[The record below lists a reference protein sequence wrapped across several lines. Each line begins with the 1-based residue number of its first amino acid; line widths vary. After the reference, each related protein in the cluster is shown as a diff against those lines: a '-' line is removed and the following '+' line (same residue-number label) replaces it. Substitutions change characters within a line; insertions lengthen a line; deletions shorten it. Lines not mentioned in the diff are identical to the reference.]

1 MADARNKFT
10 QPDEDT
16 PFGRHLKEV
25 TRYLNIGVPS
35 FTGTYNATLPEEE
48 RWMIQVQVPGRMFMP
63 VTEPIEFSFDAPTWS
78 LGKSMAAH
86 IAMGRI
92 GEVYHKDLKDTIYQI
107 CGRRDEHWEMISTR
121 KDRSIAA
128 FIQELNQHIRRQEN
142 QMCVDM
148 LDLKKAKTRIKELE
162 EELKATRE
170 DYEEEIEILVEK
182 NDDLI
187 KKIGIFMGDSTP
199 VDEDEEPQEISPED
213 YIIIDGT
220 DSEADSSDDDD
231 VDEAGADIM
240 ESTAVEYF

>member
-48 RWMIQVQVPGRMFMP
+48 RWMIQVQVPGRTFMP

-86 IAMGRI
+86 ITMGRI

-107 CGRRDEHWEMISTR
+107 CGRRDEQWEMISTR

-142 QMCVDM
+142 QMCAGM
-148 LDLKKAKTRIKELE
+148 IDLKKAMTRITELE

-170 DYEEEIEILVEK
+170 DYMEEIIALVGK
-182 NDDLI
+182 NDDLE
-187 KKIGIFMGDSTP
+187 KKIGVFMGNP
-199 VDEDEEPQEISPED
+199 VPKAEVDECTCPDN
-213 YIIIDGT
+213 YIIIDDT
-220 DSEADSSDDDD
+220 DSEPSEDEWI
-231 VDEAGADIM
+231 DEAGADIM
-240 ESTAVEYF
+240 ESSTDQNF